1 MLKHTLFGISIVLM
15 GASTAHAEECW
26 SLLNTPDWPNIRTAI
41 EQIKVCEILPEGPN
55 RTRRFEATQ
64 IDICSAPEGFHV
76 KSKVEATCATSDA
89 AFIRFSVPGTI
100 AADVTID
107 VGACSVTSLDVD
119 ISGDV
124 GKYLTKL
131 GLLQPVLLGWAQGQ
145 LNRLC
150 GKS

>member
-1 MLKHTLFGISIVLM
+1 MVKHALFGIFLLLTR
-15 GASTAHAEECW
+15 ASDGHAEECW

-41 EQIKVCEILPEGPN
+41 EQIKICEVLPGGPD

-64 IDICSAPEGFHV
+64 IDICSAPQGFRV
-76 KSKVEATCATSDA
+76 KSRVETTCATSDA
-89 AFIRFSVPGTI
+89 AFIRFSVPGI
-100 AADVTID
+100 ISPDVTVD
-107 VGACSVTSLDVD
+107 VGACRITSLDVD
-119 ISGDV
+119 ISGDI
-124 GKYLTKL
+124 GRYLTNL